1 MKSSVVPRLIK
12 QLVRGLFFKGVF
24 PATPLEVEHAE
35 WAFYIKYLRKDMV
48 AFDVGAHVGEVTL
61 LFSKFVGEQGQ
72 VHGFE
77 ASSAAF
83 ERLKAICEL
92 AGRKNIILNHIAL
105 SDKEGMVRL
114 HVYDD
119 EHLSWSSLVQRPLD
133 RYGIDVKPVSTEKV
147 LATTVDVYCEKNGI
161 PQIDLLKI
169 DVEGLEY
176 QVLLGARRMLE
187 SKKIRCC
194 VFEFGATTFDMGN
207 NPDEF
212 EAYLK
217 QFGYRVWNA
226 VKDNPVFPGRTS
238 AEMACFSMYVAVPKA

>member
-1 MKSSVVPRLIK
+1 MKISLVSRLIRR
-12 QLVRGLFFKGVF
+12 LVRGLFFKGFF
-24 PATPLEVEHAE
+24 PAAPLEVEHVE
-35 WAFYIKYLRKDMV
+35 WAFYIKYLRKDMIV
-48 AFDVGAHVGEVTL
+48 FDVGAHLGELTL
-61 LFSKFVGEQGQ
+61 LFSKFVGQQGQ

-77 ASSAAF
+77 ASGAAF
-83 ERLKAICEL
+83 KRLKAICEL
-92 AGRKNIILNHIAL
+92 AGRKNIILNHVAL

-119 EHLSWSSLVQRPLD
+119 EHLGWSSLAQRRLD
-133 RYGIDVKPVSTEKV
+133 RYGIDVNPVTAEEV

-217 QFGYRVWNA
+217 EVDYRVWNA
-226 VKDNPVFPGRTS
+226 VKHNPVFPGRTS
-238 AEMACFSMYVAVPKA
+238 AETACFSMHVAVPKA